1 MKKSK
6 LFAVAG
12 VALLSVGVLAACSSS
27 SSGEQSTYSF
37 VYATDPD
44 NLNYLTTGKASTADI
59 TSNNIDGLLEN
70 DQYGNL
76 VPSVAEDWSV
86 SKDGLTYTYK
96 IRKGVKWFTSEGNEY
111 AEVKAQ
117 DFVTGLK
124 YAADNKGEA
133 LYVVQDSVKGLK
145 DYIDGKSKD
154 FGTVGIKAIDDYTLE
169 YTLTKPEQ
177 YWNSKL
183 TYGITYP
190 VNEDF
195 LKSQGENFAT
205 ASDPSTIL
213 YNGPYILSAVTA
225 KSEIQMVKNEGYW
238 DKDNVHYKTIKLTYD
253 DGSDL
258 DSVINGFDKG
268 IYSGAGLNP
277 NSPGYKK
284 FQEKYADNIAYRPQ
298 DATTYLLGMNIDRQS
313 YKYTAKKTDAE
324 KESTKKALLN
334 KDFRQALTFA
344 FDREAYE
351 AQIRGEEGALK
362 PLRNLFVPPQF
373 VQAGGKDFGEMVK
386 EQLADK
392 EEWKDVDLSDAQNGL
407 YNPEKAKA
415 EFAKAKEALQAEG
428 VQFPIRLD
436 IPVDQTAITM
446 VQRVQS
452 LKQSIEKNLGSENV
466 VIDIHQMSSDD
477 VNNITYFAENAAQE
491 DWDLN
496 NKVGWGP
503 DYQDPS
509 SYLDILKPSSGESTK
524 TYLGF
529 DSGTNNANAQKVGLG
544 EFEQLV
550 TEAGG
555 ETADIQKRYEKYAAA
570 QAWLTDSALIVPIE
584 SKGGNQGVARI
595 KPFSGPF
602 AWSGNKGGSTLYKY
616 LEPSDEIVTKDEY
629 EKAQKEWNE
638 TRVESNKKA
647 EEEAK
652 SHVK

>member
-195 LKSQGENFAT
+195 LKSQGENFAK

-213 YNGPYILSAVTA
+213 YNGPELLLQHT
-225 KSEIQMVKNEGYW
+225 
-238 DKDNVHYKTIKLTYD
+238 H
-253 DGSDL
+253 
-258 DSVINGFDKG
+258 F
-268 IYSGAGLNP
+268 
-277 NSPGYKK
+277 
-284 FQEKYADNIAYRPQ
+284 PQ
-298 DATTYLLGMNIDRQS
+298 
-313 YKYTAKKTDAE
+313 K
-324 KESTKKALLN
+324 
-334 KDFRQALTFA
+334 
-344 FDREAYE
+344 
-351 AQIRGEEGALK
+351 
-362 PLRNLFVPPQF
+362 
-373 VQAGGKDFGEMVK
+373 
-386 EQLADK
+386 
-392 EEWKDVDLSDAQNGL
+392 
-407 YNPEKAKA
+407 
-415 EFAKAKEALQAEG
+415 
-428 VQFPIRLD
+428 
-436 IPVDQTAITM
+436 
-446 VQRVQS
+446 
-452 LKQSIEKNLGSENV
+452 
-466 VIDIHQMSSDD
+466 
-477 VNNITYFAENAAQE
+477 
-491 DWDLN
+491 
-496 NKVGWGP
+496 
-503 DYQDPS
+503 
-509 SYLDILKPSSGESTK
+509 
-524 TYLGF
+524 
-529 DSGTNNANAQKVGLG
+529 
-544 EFEQLV
+544 
-550 TEAGG
+550 
-555 ETADIQKRYEKYAAA
+555 
-570 QAWLTDSALIVPIE
+570 
-584 SKGGNQGVARI
+584 
-595 KPFSGPF
+595 
-602 AWSGNKGGSTLYKY
+602 
-616 LEPSDEIVTKDEY
+616 
-629 EKAQKEWNE
+629 
-638 TRVESNKKA
+638 
-647 EEEAK
+647 
-652 SHVK
+652 